1 MRNEVFL
8 PPTKLKSLSFSLHRR
23 LSRRRSPPAPMTKK
37 KKPKDKV
44 TRSSPS
50 GSHSSEFSSS
60 DLAADSTSDLQVLA
74 LSGSSVSPDTAFAT
88 SVNPSGAVTAI
99 IPDRAQQ
106 YPKSG
111 IDNAAN
117 ALSPDF
123 TVPSAKTAETLVPVV
138 SSGAVTATI
147 PNNELSGAVKA
158 TTSAAPQETEKSAQE
173 DAVKAILEE
182 GEFVPPHS
190 TEPIAAATVP
200 MEKTPPVEKSNTP
213 KPTENAT
220 SSGPQSAAEHWRR
233 FVKPGSIKLDPE
245 GTSFTLDSGEACIR
259 IPNSVIEKNKK
270 VWDSFIIGQ
279 FYEEPPARGAVHAI
293 VNGIWSKQRRDIS
306 VSKME
311 GHTFLFR
318 VPCPHARRRILS
330 QCLWQVDGQ
339 TMFVAKWSPGVLA
352 AKPELTT
359 VPVWLDFTG
368 VPLQFFNRDALKEIA
383 GLVGHPLYLHPATE
397 NLTNIEV
404 AKVYTVIDPR
414 KPLPEAVN
422 AQFDSGEVV
431 RITVSSPW
439 LPSLCGHCRKVGHTV
454 SKCPNV
460 PPKCDICGSVKHN
473 ASVCTRK
480 HSGLKK
486 DHPTLAGPPKDKA
499 LIAGPQKD
507 KAPIA
512 SQYPIVGRPPITE
525 TRPFS
530 STLGTKKY
538 TPASLQSDSETRLKK
553 QLQTKQ
559 GHLQNHKNMFV
570 VDLNGTGFI
579 SSGHS
584 AQGID
589 PESDYSSESFSEED
603 DNPQI
608 EADRYLPVVT
618 RGMKKSARK
627 ARARGPL
634 NL

>member
-1 MRNEVFL
+1 
-8 PPTKLKSLSFSLHRR
+8 
-23 LSRRRSPPAPMTKK
+23 MTKK

-60 DLAADSTSDLQVLA
+60 DLAAESTSDLQVLA

-220 SSGPQSAAEHWRR
+220 SSGPQSAAEHWR
-233 FVKPGSIKLDPE
+233 L
-245 GTSFTLDSGEACIR
+245 
-259 IPNSVIEKNKK
+259 
-270 VWDSFIIGQ
+270 
-279 FYEEPPARGAVHAI
+279 
-293 VNGIWSKQRRDIS
+293 
-306 VSKME
+306 
-311 GHTFLFR
+311 
-318 VPCPHARRRILS
+318 
-330 QCLWQVDGQ
+330 
-339 TMFVAKWSPGVLA
+339 
-352 AKPELTT
+352 
-359 VPVWLDFTG
+359 
-368 VPLQFFNRDALKEIA
+368 
-383 GLVGHPLYLHPATE
+383 
-397 NLTNIEV
+397 
-404 AKVYTVIDPR
+404 
-414 KPLPEAVN
+414 
-422 AQFDSGEVV
+422 
-431 RITVSSPW
+431 
-439 LPSLCGHCRKVGHTV
+439 
-454 SKCPNV
+454 
-460 PPKCDICGSVKHN
+460 KHN

-512 SQYPIVGRPPITE
+512 SQYPIVGSPPITE